1 MRSKL
6 ITGLRILLA
15 GAAAL
20 LLAGPTPRAEDAA
33 PVVIHGRVLA
43 EDGQPMVGASVT
55 LYSGSRFIDGTAT
68 DDSGRYALSC
78 DRTREH
84 SVMLTVSSVGY
95 ESITRTVGIDRDSLR
110 EDIVCTPKPVELP
123 AVRVTPSPERELSSI
138 EISRAVIRRS
148 TARALVSTNPVA
160 AVSCP
165 QLARVGSVHSSQLR
179 IDGTSPYYY
188 LDGAAIGADPDHYG
202 MFSIVPAS
210 VVSRIDFYPQ
220 GTDVRYGL
228 PSVLD
233 IRTTGEFVRE
243 RSGEISLSAI
253 EATGSYRI
261 GRERWFAVTSIR
273 KSILDKLIKQFEMST
288 ERRAVPPTNFQDIFL
303 ASGVRLSRY
312 VSLAVDQYHVGD
324 YLSYATTAPGHPD
337 RVLGTYQHAWEHYAS
352 ARLQVLHGG
361 SLIEFTG
368 AVKDGGKEYAAWPDD
383 LTRVSAVNISLN
395 ESTRT
400 YTGSARGEFQWAKT
414 RIRLGDQYER
424 TALRSTEMEQRNWN
438 QLPPFAN
445 SDNPFVYQS
454 ALNALY
460 GEYRGDNPS
469 EANAAYAGIEHR
481 IGRFVID
488 NGIRYESF
496 SPLAEGDRLVS
507 RHRASVRVGTE
518 SQVELF
524 HGTFAETPV
533 SGVLEPY
540 QVLVRASM
548 GQLTPITTRLTS
560 LSYSSGGVKVS
571 VFDKRQYGLP
581 VVSPDFANVYAD
593 NGTLAPTFIRM
604 RSEGSARF
612 RGMSVSLT
620 ANQLWHGR
628 ISLYT
633 SYAHSWAVRTD
644 HGVTVPYDLNAR
656 HRVQVQWDFHPT
668 RRFTV
673 GTELQFREG
682 YPYTKTR
689 GLQLEREQWYYT
701 EEAYRAALAMENSER
716 LAANAVINLH
726 GSLDFGRTEL
736 FASVANIT
744 NRANPIIHSASG
756 FIYDVGILPS
766 IGLRYRF

>member
-6 ITGLRILLA
+6 ITGLRILLVL
-15 GAAAL
+15 AAAL
-20 LLAGPTPRAEDAA
+20 LLADPATRAADSA
-33 PVVIHGRVLA
+33 PVVIHGQVLG
-43 EDGQPMVGASVT
+43 EDGQPLVGASVT
-55 LYSGSRFIDGTAT
+55 LFFESRFVDGTAT
-68 DDSGRYALSC
+68 DDSGRYDLSC
-78 DRTREH
+78 DGTRAH
-84 SVMLTVSSVGY
+84 LVTLAVSSVGY
-95 ESITRTVGIDRDSLR
+95 EPITRAVRIDRDSLR
-110 EDIVCTPKPVELP
+110 EDVVCTPKPIELP

-138 EISRAVIRRS
+138 EISSAVIRRS

-160 AVSCP
+160 AVTCP
-165 QLARVGSVHSSQLR
+165 QLAKVGSVHSSQLR
-179 IDGTSPYYY
+179 IDGTSPCYY

-210 VVSRIDFYPQ
+210 VVRQIDFYPQ

-228 PSVLD
+228 PSILD
-233 IRTTGEFVRE
+233 IRTTGEFVRA

-253 EATGSYRI
+253 EATGSYRV
-261 GRERWFAVTSIR
+261 GHERWFAVASIR

-303 ASGVRLSRY
+303 SSGVRLSRH
-312 VSLAVDQYHVGD
+312 VNLAVDQYHVGD

-361 SLIEFTG
+361 SLVEFTG
-368 AVKDGGKEYAAWPDD
+368 AVKDGGREYAAWPDD
-383 LTRVSAVNISLN
+383 LTRISAVNISLS
-395 ESTRT
+395 EKTRT
-400 YTGSARGEFQWAKT
+400 YTGSAQAEFQWART
-414 RIRLGDQYER
+414 RLRLGDQFER
-424 TALRSTEMEQRNWN
+424 TALRSTEMQQRNWN
-438 QLPPFAN
+438 LLPPFAS

-454 ALNALY
+454 ALNELY

-469 EANAAYAGIEHR
+469 EANAVYAGVEHR
-481 IGRFVID
+481 IGRFVLD

-496 SPLAEGDRLVS
+496 SPLAEGDRLVL
-507 RHRASVRVGTE
+507 RHRASMRVGTE

-548 GQLTPITTRLTS
+548 QQLTPITTRLTS
-560 LSYSSGGVKVS
+560 LSFSSGGVKVS
-571 VFDKRQYGLP
+571 VFDKRQDGLP
-581 VVSPDFANVYAD
+581 VVAPDFADVYTD
-593 NGTLAPTFIRM
+593 HGTLAPTFIRM
-604 RSEGSARF
+604 RSEGSAQF
-612 RGMSVSLT
+612 RGMSTSLT
-620 ANQLWHGR
+620 ADQLWHGR
-628 ISLYT
+628 MSLYT
-633 SYAHSWAVRTD
+633 SYAYSWAVRTD

-656 HRVQVQWDFHPT
+656 HRLHVQWDYRPT
-668 RRFTV
+668 RRLTV

-682 YPYTKTR
+682 YPYSKTR

-701 EEAYRAALAMENSER
+701 EEAYRATLAKENSER